1 MIPHSPINI
10 SPHIQLNSPKQNSN
24 NNQEQ
29 ERSITSIKKEKKTF
43 FLFQYFKNI
52 CIAFYKCLKN
62 KKNSILLY
70 LNFPTEIVIFL
81 FPILSISFTL
91 SILFH
96 HYFYGTILFKDYNS
110 EFKIEVLDTIINKE
124 NEMEIKMASDRVYY
138 EFEDK
143 ISNIIFTK
151 VYLKE
156 MIRHHILSNK
166 TILNI
171 SKLIYSD
178 LDNIQFRYSIEEEQI
193 IKYLD
198 NDTISSNNLNELA
211 KIYYLFFPY
220 IISESKSYNNIIRD
234 SFLITYEFNDSLN
247 VVDKFFFNFPSKKK
261 ILGRSSNFNVNNIYT
276 EPYIIE
282 ENNLTLTKE
291 ENEDFYRINWF
302 YEKDLEF
309 RKNINKKKSKLSI
322 ENYNSIIESS
332 LSQYHFLII
341 QYYFEYNNKKFIT
354 NNIVSFEQSNA
365 KFNHF
370 DYFIFTMENDE
381 TNSKIKQ
388 FSDNRTYTISGSKI
402 NSLSQSEIYS
412 MYFKLGMKR
421 LNSSFFLDGIN
432 YDTFDI
438 EQFNNLNE
446 YYDII
451 ETFKADVSVFSS
463 FFFFGKFLQNI
474 KNIQNNENLLISGF
488 TNKTLINEICGY
500 FNYSAFFEFFYK
512 FKNHIN
518 CLSQN
523 EMYYYKET
531 HNIKINEK
539 DNLTFQR
546 DFPHCNCVPLYCL
559 NYQELKNLNDDD
571 FLKLKLNID
580 NNPEKY
586 IVTNLSLP
594 KKCYLKFYGYEQ
606 INKSN
611 IDSYSLNK
619 YLHGDYYNIS
629 YISDFTLFLLNVVD
643 NGFYES
649 LINFFKNKLN
659 QKLNKYYLF
668 FDLFVTF
675 NMFLFII
682 YLFKILRKFSLII
695 HEFKNKHEAFMFN
708 MEIIKKNEDYSPNIN
723 EIEEEDKL
731 SIQNITSFNNN
742 DIKDSSENHPL
753 ISSFNENKNEVN
765 NLDNTL
771 LDEVFI
777 IFCKYFNLD
786 PEQVNLNL
794 EKNEKGSKLKA
805 KIELMKEKNELW
817 DLLVHLSQD
826 APKFRLNLSLDI
838 NLYQNTKLNKNFLKG
853 ICKIKGTEKR
863 QIYLTQNVLYE
874 LLSTERVSDYGLVL
888 NLHFNY
894 IDNSKKNMN
903 DAIKKTMFEDAN
915 ISKVKLICKKREEII
930 DEFEKGFEG
939 DDFLKLDKLEST
951 FNFFLINVYHK
962 YITQIIEESHND

>member
-1 MIPHSPINI
+1 M
-10 SPHIQLNSPKQNSN
+10 
-24 NNQEQ
+24 
-29 ERSITSIKKEKKTF
+29 
-43 FLFQYFKNI
+43 
-52 CIAFYKCLKN
+52 
-62 KKNSILLY
+62 
-70 LNFPTEIVIFL
+70 
-81 FPILSISFTL
+81 
-91 SILFH
+91 
-96 HYFYGTILFKDYNS
+96 D
-110 EFKIEVLDTIINKE
+110 VLDIIINKE
-124 NEMEIKMASDRVYY
+124 NDMEIKMASDRVYY

-178 LDNIQFRYSIEEEQI
+178 LDSIEFRYSIEEEQI

-198 NDTISSNNLNELA
+198 NDSISENNLNELA
-211 KIYYLFFPY
+211 KLYYLFFPS

-234 SFLITYEFNDSLN
+234 SFLISYQFNDSLN

-531 HNIKINEK
+531 HNISLNEK
-539 DNLTFQR
+539 DNLSSLR

-559 NYQELKNLNDDD
+559 NYNELKHFKKKD
-571 FLKLKLNID
+571 FLDLKSKID

-586 IVTNLSLP
+586 IISNLSFP

-606 INKSN
+606 LNNSLS
-611 IDSYSLNK
+611 DSFSLNK

-629 YISDFTLFLLNVVD
+629 YIT
-643 NGFYES
+643 
-649 LINFFKNKLN
+649 
-659 QKLNKYYLF
+659 
-668 FDLFVTF
+668 DLFAILGKSF
-675 NMFLFII
+675 GII
-682 YLFKILRKFSLII
+682 SNR
-695 HEFKNKHEAFMFN
+695 N
-708 MEIIKKNEDYSPNIN
+708 
-723 EIEEEDKL
+723 
-731 SIQNITSFNNN
+731 
-742 DIKDSSENHPL
+742 
-753 ISSFNENKNEVN
+753 
-765 NLDNTL
+765 
-771 LDEVFI
+771 
-777 IFCKYFNLD
+777 
-786 PEQVNLNL
+786 
-794 EKNEKGSKLKA
+794 
-805 KIELMKEKNELW
+805 
-817 DLLVHLSQD
+817 
-826 APKFRLNLSLDI
+826 
-838 NLYQNTKLNKNFLKG
+838 
-853 ICKIKGTEKR
+853 
-863 QIYLTQNVLYE
+863 
-874 LLSTERVSDYGLVL
+874 
-888 NLHFNY
+888 
-894 IDNSKKNMN
+894 
-903 DAIKKTMFEDAN
+903 
-915 ISKVKLICKKREEII
+915 LIC
-930 DEFEKGFEG
+930 
-939 DDFLKLDKLEST
+939 LVVH
-951 FNFFLINVYHK
+951 FFI
-962 YITQIIEESHND
+962 